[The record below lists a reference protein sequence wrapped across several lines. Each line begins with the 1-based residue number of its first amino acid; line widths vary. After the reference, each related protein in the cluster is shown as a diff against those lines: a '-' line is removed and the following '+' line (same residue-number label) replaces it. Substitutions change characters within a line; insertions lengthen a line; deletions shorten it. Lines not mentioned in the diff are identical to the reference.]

1 MKIIQ
6 RAVAL
11 LVSVLLI
18 MPGELLP
25 QARTQ
30 NDWLIL
36 QRLTHGAKLHVNLK
50 RGGSVNGR
58 FVSSTDTTLTLS
70 VGSGTRDVN
79 QIDVN
84 AVFVELGKSV
94 GKTTLKGTAIGAGTG
109 AIVGATLGED
119 CTHSSGICLNRG
131 TLAVIGAVVF
141 AIPGAIIG
149 LLIGS
154 SKHHRQLIYAA

>member
-1 MKIIQ
+1 MKTIQ
-6 RAVAL
+6 RAGAL
-11 LVSVLLI
+11 LISLLLI

-25 QARTQ
+25 QARSQ

-58 FVSSTDTTLTLS
+58 FVSSTETTLTLS
-70 VGSGTRDVN
+70 ARSGTRDVN
-79 QIDVN
+79 QTDVK

-109 AIVGATLGED
+109 AVVGAALGED
-119 CTHSSGICLNRG
+119 CTRSSGVCLNRG
-131 TLAVIGAVVF
+131 GLAAIGAVLF

-149 LLIGS
+149 LVVGS
-154 SKHHRQLIYAA
+154 SKHHRQLIYEA